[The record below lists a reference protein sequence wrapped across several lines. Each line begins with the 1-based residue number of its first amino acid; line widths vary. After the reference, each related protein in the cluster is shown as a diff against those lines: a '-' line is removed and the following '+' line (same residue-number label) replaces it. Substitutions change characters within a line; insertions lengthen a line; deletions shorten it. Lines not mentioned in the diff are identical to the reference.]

1 MRPRDDEAV
10 AVTRLREAINEGVQA
25 LWMYVQRQ
33 QYRISV
39 FTSRLPVF
47 EPRQGLCANQPVSRV
62 RCMIE
67 PYLIYALLSAWGK
80 SIGERVTSIG
90 CPTMNSARAAGD
102 TRLTLDRCV
111 SGFKA
116 LCIWPMMSAI
126 DCSKRLSRPSR
137 WDAIGLAGAALTGA
151 RAWSLVCSLASW
163 AALTGAGLRPCEFFR
178 CSEANDLM
186 DYGACLKIDGLLV
199 PYTTL
204 ARCVRRARPAS
215 SLHRRYTLTS

>member
-1 MRPRDDEAV
+1 MEV
-10 AVTRLREAINEGVQA
+10 
-25 LWMYVQRQ
+25 
-33 QYRISV
+33 
-39 FTSRLPVF
+39 
-47 EPRQGLCANQPVSRV
+47 
-62 RCMIE
+62 
-67 PYLIYALLSAWGK
+67 LIYALLGAWGK
-80 SIGERVTSIG
+80 SIGDRVTSIG
-90 CPTMNSARAAGD
+90 WPTMNSARAAGD

-178 CSEANDLM
+178 CSEASDLM
-186 DYGACLKIDGLLV
+186 DYGAFG
-199 PYTTL
+199 
-204 ARCVRRARPAS
+204 
-215 SLHRRYTLTS
+215 